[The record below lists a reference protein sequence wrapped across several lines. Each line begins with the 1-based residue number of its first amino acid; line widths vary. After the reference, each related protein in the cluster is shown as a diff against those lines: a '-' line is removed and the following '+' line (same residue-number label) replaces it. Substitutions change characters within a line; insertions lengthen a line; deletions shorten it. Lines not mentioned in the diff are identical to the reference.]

1 MKIKI
6 TELGFEQMQ
15 NLKPKKLKA
24 PKKPNIFFRTLLKIV
39 SLPDLLFLKKK
50 INRIG
55 MEKLSKKEPC
65 LILMNHSSF
74 IDLEIASSIFYPR
87 PISIV
92 TTQDGFVGK
101 NWLMRD
107 LGCIHTVK
115 FATDIKLVKEMINAV
130 QNLKTSVLMY
140 PEAGYSFD
148 GTSTTLPDILGR
160 CAKMLK
166 VPVVMVTAYG
176 AYHRQPLYNNL
187 IKRKVPLEINIEY
200 LFSKKDVE
208 RLTEDE
214 LNRRIKEKFTF
225 DNFKWQKDN
234 NIIIDHPKRAEGIN
248 RLLYKCPHC
257 LNEGEMISKDHTLTC
272 QKCNKIYELSPL
284 GEMIARDGESEFKH
298 IPDWYKWERKEVK
311 KEILEG
317 KYLVNLDID
326 IYMMIDTYKIYHL
339 GDGTLKHDINGFV
352 LKAYDDK
359 LSFELPGKSSYTV
372 NADYFW
378 YELGDIIC
386 IGDLKHQYYCFPKTN
401 KDIVTK
407 LRLAAEE
414 IYKIHNNK

>member
-1 MKIKI
+1 M
-6 TELGFEQMQ
+6 
-15 NLKPKKLKA
+15 
-24 PKKPNIFFRTLLKIV
+24 
-39 SLPDLLFLKKK
+39 LP
-50 INRIG
+50 
-55 MEKLSKKEPC
+55 LSFIIRKEPC

-101 NWLMRD
+101 NWLMRE

-214 LNRRIKEKFTF
+214 LNMSLI
-225 DNFKWQKDN
+225 
-234 NIIIDHPKRAEGIN
+234 
-248 RLLYKCPHC
+248 
-257 LNEGEMISKDHTLTC
+257 
-272 QKCNKIYELSPL
+272 
-284 GEMIARDGESEFKH
+284 
-298 IPDWYKWERKEVK
+298 
-311 KEILEG
+311 
-317 KYLVNLDID
+317 
-326 IYMMIDTYKIYHL
+326 
-339 GDGTLKHDINGFV
+339 
-352 LKAYDDK
+352 
-359 LSFELPGKSSYTV
+359 
-372 NADYFW
+372 
-378 YELGDIIC
+378 
-386 IGDLKHQYYCFPKTN
+386 
-401 KDIVTK
+401 
-407 LRLAAEE
+407 
-414 IYKIHNNK
+414 